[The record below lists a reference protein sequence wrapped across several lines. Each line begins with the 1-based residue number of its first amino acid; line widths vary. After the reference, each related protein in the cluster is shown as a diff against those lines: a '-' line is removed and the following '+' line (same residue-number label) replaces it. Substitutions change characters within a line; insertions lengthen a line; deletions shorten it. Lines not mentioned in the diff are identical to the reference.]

1 MIIDVLRRWLAAGFS
16 WHPFRRWHYIAS
28 YPSMRASIYMCSRC
42 IVTAQEMETEMMV
55 MTSPS
60 RGGRKSSSPHNSCA
74 IAMLLNDR
82 LLVARLRESLILLN
96 KAAKLSYITCCVLV
110 PVTGNV

>member
-1 MIIDVLRRWLAAGFS
+1 
-16 WHPFRRWHYIAS
+16 
-28 YPSMRASIYMCSRC
+28 MCSRC
-42 IVTAQEMETEMMV
+42 IVTAQEIETEMIV

-60 RGGRKSSSPHNSCA
+60 RGGRKSSSLYNSYA

-82 LLVARLRESLILLN
+82 LLVARLRKSLILLN

-110 PVTGNV
+110 PMTGNV